1 MFFLFVFFFSVE
13 EDECVTGMANCADAV
28 ACNDTL
34 YGYNCVCPPS
44 TYTYGD
50 ARKIPCSDV
59 DECQDWKNC
68 VVQLND
74 RSDVRPGVC
83 VNFHG
88 GYNCECV
95 PGYSKILSVVGWAY
109 CYKMPQECDR
119 KPVITIMRNFVI
131 LFVYI
136 RKYLL

>member
-1 MFFLFVFFFSVE
+1 
-13 EDECVTGMANCADAV
+13 MANCADGA

-44 TYTYGD
+44 TYTHGD

-59 DECQDWKNC
+59 DECKDWKNC
-68 VVQLND
+68 MVMMEG
-74 RSDVRPGVC
+74 RSGVHPGVC
-83 VNFHG
+83 VNFNG

-95 PGYSKILSVVGWAY
+95 PGYFKAFDDWAY
-109 CYKMPQECDR
+109 CYKEAECDR
-119 KPVITIMRNFVI
+119 KPVIIIIRNFVI

-136 RKYLL
+136 RKYLLATILFCKFELYILPTQG